1 MRPNMT
7 IFMKFKLLSVIIL
20 CLTALLITGCT
31 GMGLSNSN
39 PASGSVLFQD
49 DFSDPNSGWLQ
60 GQDEFGLAEYT
71 ERGFRIYVANESSAK
86 ISIPRLHYS
95 NVRLEVEA
103 RKIGGMDDN
112 DFGLICRYKDPD
124 NFYFFIISSDGYYGI
139 GKYVHNNM
147 SLIEMDM
154 MQTSDLINQGEAN
167 NQIRAD
173 CVGDLLT
180 IYINGQK
187 AAEVR
192 DSSLKEGD
200 VGMIAG
206 TFASPG
212 TDILFEQFKVMR
224 P

>member
-1 MRPNMT
+1 MRPNKT

-139 GKYVHNNM
+139 GKYVHNTM

>member
-1 MRPNMT
+1 MRVNKT
-7 IFMKFKLLSVIIL
+7 IFRKLKFQSVIIFSL
-20 CLTALLITGCT
+20 AAFLVTGCT
-31 GMGLSNSN
+31 ETGLFNST
-39 PASGSVLFQD
+39 PAAGGVLFLD
-49 DFSDPNSGWLQ
+49 DFSDPTSGWLQ

-71 ERGFRIYVANESSAK
+71 EEGFRIYVASESSAK

-95 NVRLEVEA
+95 NVHLEVEA
-103 RKIGGMDDN
+103 RKIGGVDDN

-139 GKYVHNNM
+139 GKYVQNSL
-147 SLIEMDM
+147 SLIGMDM
-154 MQTSDLINQGEAN
+154 MQTSNLIHEGEAVN
-167 NQIRAD
+167 LIRAD

-187 AAEVR
+187 TAEVR
-192 DSSLKEGD
+192 DSTLKEGD
-200 VGMIAG
+200 VGLIAG

-212 TDILFEQFKVMR
+212 TDILFNQFVARR